1 MSPEAHGTAP
11 EAGGGGRAHAPAP
24 LPDTA
29 AGPDPAPGRL
39 DVVAPGLARMTAP
52 NPGVMTG
59 PGTNT
64 YLLGAGGA
72 ADLDRKGAAPVP
84 RIAVVDPGPDDPSHL
99 DAVAEAAEGRGGR
112 VAWVLVT
119 HTHPD
124 HAPGAAR
131 LAALTGAEVV
141 GFGPRDGFSPD
152 LAVGDGW
159 TLETPAFRLRALH
172 TPGHASD
179 HLCYVVDLVVG
190 ARAAPLRRVVLTGDH
205 VMDRVTVVISPPD
218 GDMAAYLASLE
229 RLRGLDPPADALAP
243 GHGRLLL
250 QPAAVVEAVLAHRLA
265 REALVADA
273 LARAGSAS
281 LDGLVPLVYG
291 DVAASLHPIA
301 RRSLWAHLRKLVSDG
316 RAVEEPPEGSLV
328 FRSRRGDA

>member
-1 MSPEAHGTAP
+1 MTGEGTGIEGAAR
-11 EAGGGGRAHAPAP
+11 AGEQARAPAP
-24 LPDTA
+24 MPDTA
-29 AGPDPAPGRL
+29 VGPDPEPGRL
-39 DVVAPGLARMTAP
+39 GLLAPGLARLTAP

-64 YLLGAGGA
+64 YLLGPHPA
-72 ADLDRKGAAPVP
+72 AEGV
-84 RIAVVDPGPDDPSHL
+84 AVVDPGPDDPRHL
-99 DAVAEAAEGRGGR
+99 HAVAEAAGRRGGR

-119 HTHPD
+119 HAHPD

-141 GFGPRDGFSPD
+141 GFGAREGFSPD

-179 HLCYVVDLVVG
+179 HLCYVVDLAG
-190 ARAAPLRRVVLTGDH
+190 AGTPSPLRRVVLTGDH

-229 RLRGLDPPADALAP
+229 RLRRLDPPADALAP
-243 GHGRLLL
+243 GHGRLLGE
-250 QPAAVVEAVLAHRLA
+250 PAAVVEAVIAHRLA
-265 REALVADA
+265 REELVARA
-273 LARAGSAS
+273 LAAAGRAS
-281 LDGLVPLVYG
+281 LDQLVPLVYG
-291 DVAASLHPIA
+291 DVPAALHPIA
-301 RRSLWAHLRKLVSDG
+301 RRSLWAHLRKLVRDG
-316 RAVEEPPEGSLV
+316 RAEEVPPEGSLV
-328 FRSRRGDA
+328 FTGPPPGS